1 MIPVADD
8 IDRLRTQVDRTVMR
22 QALVAI
28 QELHRPVPIYTTE
41 SGECE
46 HGDECEGIEIHN
58 GDMYC
63 PDQTDGVTC
72 AECGD
77 IAMNFCVDDGFPEWP
92 CDTRKLADAGLAGE
106 ERG

>member
-1 MIPVADD
+1 MSENGLHKIPA
-8 IDRLRTQVDRTVMR
+8 MR
-22 QALVAI
+22 AALVAI
-28 QELHRPVPIYTTE
+28 QELHRPVPVYTTE

-46 HGDECEGIEIHN
+46 HGDDCEGIEIHN

-77 IAMNFCVDDGFPEWP
+77 IVMNFCVDDGLPEWP
-92 CDTRKLADAGLAGE
+92 CDTRKLADEGLAGAE
-106 ERG
+106 

>member
-1 MIPVADD
+1 M
-8 IDRLRTQVDRTVMR
+8 RT
-22 QALVAI
+22 ALVAI
-28 QELHRPVPIYTTE
+28 QELHRPVPVYTTE
-41 SGECE
+41 SGDCE
-46 HGDECEGIEIHN
+46 HGDECEGIEILN

-92 CDTRKLADAGLAGE
+92 CDTRKLADQGLSAGG
-106 ERG
+106 GQDG